1 MSKNKNYTEFYKK
14 NEEVKADEPVQE
26 VEEVTSEEIQE
37 AEESSAEPEEVKEEK
52 PEVIY
57 HKAIVAN
64 ANKVNFREQSN
75 KDAKILAVLPAG
87 ANVRIIK
94 RGLEWTEIEF
104 DNKTGYMMTKF
115 LKEVL

>member
-1 MSKNKNYTEFYKK
+1 MSKNRNYSEYYKK
-14 NEEVKADEPVQE
+14 PEESKVDEPVQE
-26 VEEVTSEEIQE
+26 VEE
-37 AEESSAEPEEVKEEK
+37 AAPKEEVKEEK

-64 ANKVNFREQSN
+64 ANKVNFREQPN
-75 KDAKILAVLPAG
+75 KDAKVLAILPAG
-87 ANVRIIK
+87 ANVRFVEY
-94 RGLEWTEIEF
+94 GSEWTKIEF

>member
-1 MSKNKNYTEFYKK
+1 MSKNKNYTEYYKK
-14 NEEVKADEPVQE
+14 PTSEEVKADEPVQE

-37 AEESSAEPEEVKEEK
+37 AEEVKEEK

-57 HKAIVAN
+57 RKAIVAN
-64 ANKVNFREQSN
+64 ANKVNFRVQPN

-87 ANVRIIK
+87 ANVRIIEH
-94 RGLEWTEIEF
+94 GLEWTEIEF